1 MSLIVDEHREY
12 LSDRHR
18 IEAFRSAVE
27 ELVKPGSVVVDL
39 GAGSGIMG
47 LLACRAGAIRVY
59 SIESTDI
66 IGLTEDLCRANGY
79 QDRVR
84 FVKEV
89 SGRVQLPERADVVV
103 ADQIGRFGFE
113 AGILDYFHDAHERF
127 LKPGGALIPSRI
139 DLIVAPVQHEQMWGQ
154 VEFWNSRPAG
164 FNFQPAR
171 ALAANTGYPV
181 KFAPSHLLASPVV
194 LASLATGTAYEYL
207 AGLEA
212 HMTVERDGILHG
224 IGGWFA
230 AQLSP
235 HVVMTNSPLAADA
248 IQRRNVFFPIDQ
260 PVAVAKDD
268 RVTVTM
274 QIRPLDM
281 MVTWNVEVWNGT
293 PTPSRSAGT
302 ERKVRFSHSTFRG
315 MLLCKE
321 SLQRTKPEFVPTL
334 TPWGEAR
341 RSILELCD
349 GKTPLA
355 EIEKEVHRRHQ
366 TLFRSPAE
374 TAQFVAE
381 VVAGYTR

>member
-18 IEAFRSAVE
+18 VEAFRRAIE

-47 LLACRAGAIRVY
+47 LLACRAGASRVY

-66 IGLTEDLCRANGY
+66 IGLTEDICRANGF
-79 QDRVR
+79 QDRIR
-84 FVKEV
+84 FIKEL
-89 SGRVQLPERADVVV
+89 SEQAHLPERADVVV

-113 AGILDYFHDAHERF
+113 AGVLDYFRDAQERF
-127 LKPGGALIPSRI
+127 LKPGGVLIPSRI

-154 VEFWNSRPAG
+154 VEFWNDRPAG

-181 KFAPSHLLASPVV
+181 KFAPSHLLASPVL
-194 LASLATGTAYEYL
+194 LASLATGTSYERL

-212 HMTVERDGILHG
+212 HMTAERDGVLHG

-260 PVAVAKDD
+260 PVAVAKGDQ
-268 RVTVTM
+268 VTVTM
-274 QIRPLDM
+274 QIRPMDV

-293 PTPSRSAGT
+293 PAPGSSAAASRKARS
-302 ERKVRFSHSTFRG
+302 SHSTFRG

-321 SLQRTKPEFVPTL
+321 TLHRTQPEFVPTL

-349 GKTPLA
+349 GKTALR
-355 EIEKEVHRRHQ
+355 EIEQEVHRRHPQ
-366 TLFRSPAE
+366 LFRSPAE
-374 TAQFVAE
+374 AAQFVAE
-381 VVAGYTR
+381 VTTLYTQ